1 MARRERPDGGGI
13 VWHARVNVFECQGC
27 SELIAQRRQV
37 WMDPEQ
43 LAMVRELLVLDHTE
57 CWEYD
62 DPRMAKL
69 ARRFR
74 KEVKRRMLVQGA
86 RR

>member
-1 MARRERPDGGGI
+1 MRERPEGGGI
-13 VWHARVNVFECQGC
+13 KWYAWANTFECEACG
-27 SELIAQRRQV
+27 ELHPQRRQT
-37 WMDPEQ
+37 WTDPEQ

-74 KEVKRRMLVQGA
+74 KGVKRLALQRQ
-86 RR
+86 RSRP